1 MTLELCAPTE
11 RYRLGAP
18 LCTVPFGDG
27 WNRTHQFMV
36 ILIDFGD
43 CFLLG
48 LQHYHEVGKIVSGKP
63 WLWEYH
69 GSMTCM
75 MGMGQALSMEEIK
88 YWLVVYL
95 PLWKIWVRQ
104 LGWVFPTEWE
114 NIKYMFQTTN
124 QYLYYYDFN
133 GSPCGKSRGN
143 GFYHSPSCQAIRCPR
158 EARNFGPAPN
168 PSQLS
173 PCMIVTLKILACHGK
188 QRCCFLSKIGISQA
202 WYINCCC
209 FYPEKKYMVWVK
221 TCYSHILRE

>member
-27 WNRTHQFMV
+27 WNRTHQLMV

-104 LGWVFPTEWE
+104 LGWVFPTEWKV
-114 NIKYMFQTTN
+114 IKAMFQTTN
-124 QYLYYYDFN
+124 QNNYTCPNKHDQSICVSQGLKAWPRHHLRQWGEFILRDF
-133 GSPCGKSRGN
+133 
-143 GFYHSPSCQAIRCPR
+143 AMTCPT
-158 EARNFGPAPN
+158 ALN
-168 PSQLS
+168 P
-173 PCMIVTLKILACHGK
+173 KIHWCII
-188 QRCCFLSKIGISQA
+188 FL
-202 WYINCCC
+202 
-209 FYPEKKYMVWVK
+209 PEKCHKSINWENI
-221 TCYSHILRE
+221 SHFQRLPSPARFAWN